1 MEMTHIFGTFWMGM
15 KSSPHLLPSVSD
27 HRYIYLHQ
35 AEFSTKLLRWLEGH
49 VETLTARLLSEGF

>member
-1 MEMTHIFGTFWMGM
+1 MGM

-49 VETLTARLLSEGF
+49 VETLTARLLSEGFLNRIWK